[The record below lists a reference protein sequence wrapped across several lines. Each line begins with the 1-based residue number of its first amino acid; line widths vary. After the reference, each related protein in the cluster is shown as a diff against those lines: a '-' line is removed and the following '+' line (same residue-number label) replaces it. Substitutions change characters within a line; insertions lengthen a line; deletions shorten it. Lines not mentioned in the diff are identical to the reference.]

1 MVKDKNFVKDALHE
15 GFNERKQQRKLLCLL
30 KSRFISNPCTG
41 TIESLLTQLVFVES
55 VENTTIHYI
64 LTKIFEVDTTFI
76 L

>member
-1 MVKDKNFVKDALHE
+1 MR
-15 GFNERKQQRKLLCLL
+15 GKQQRKLLCLL
-30 KSRFISNPCTG
+30 KSRFISNLCTR

-64 LTKIFEVDTTFI
+64 LKKLFEVDTTFI